1 MFGRIN
7 SETGAFEF
15 APVNFVCPDGST
27 ICNFIFNEDLMRSYG
42 FKPVQ
47 SEPEPEVE
55 PNKIAVPR
63 HKDTGEA
70 IRLTWEILENEPED
84 IEE

>member
-15 APVNFVCPDGST
+15 APVNFVCHDGST
-27 ICNFIFNEDLMRSYG
+27 ICNFVFNEGLMRSYG
-42 FKPVQ
+42 FKPVH
-47 SEPEPEVE
+47 SDPEPEIE
-55 PNKIAVPR
+55 PNKIAIQR
-63 HKDTGEA
+63 YKDTGEA
-70 IRLTWEILENEPED
+70 IQLTWEILEKSPED